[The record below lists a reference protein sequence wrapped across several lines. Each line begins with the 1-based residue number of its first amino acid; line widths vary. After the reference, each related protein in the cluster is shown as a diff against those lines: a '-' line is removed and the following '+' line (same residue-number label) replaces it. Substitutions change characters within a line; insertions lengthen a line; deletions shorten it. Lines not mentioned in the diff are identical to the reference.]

1 MYFRLEINSNVNSD
15 VMQLSEFSLSIQ
27 DVDDMD
33 YAFLPTD
40 GTQRADGQD
49 QYLNLFNNNSQNYW
63 YCPGSYK
70 QNGVWFVEFHS
81 SSCAASNSSTTTKES
96 GAQDYSPFCSE
107 FLNRRGIFIRIPAF
121 GNQSHGHRLSHGIIS
136 VVGVRA
142 CW

>member
-63 YCPGSYK
+63 YCPGRLRI
-70 QNGVWFVEFHS
+70 H
-81 SSCAASNSSTTTKES
+81 
-96 GAQDYSPFCSE
+96 
-107 FLNRRGIFIRIPAF
+107 LRRLKKVAPKIIPP
-121 GNQSHGHRLSHGIIS
+121 S
-136 VVGVRA
+136 VRNF
-142 CW
+142 